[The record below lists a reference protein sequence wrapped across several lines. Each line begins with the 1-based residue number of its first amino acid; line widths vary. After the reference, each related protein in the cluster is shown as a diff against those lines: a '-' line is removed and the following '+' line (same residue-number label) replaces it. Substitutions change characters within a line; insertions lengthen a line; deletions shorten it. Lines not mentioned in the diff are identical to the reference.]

1 MHVKALP
8 GKELDFPK
16 IQDGDTDREK
26 VGDRCSENTPW
37 GPLASA
43 ELFLINLINC
53 TVTVKLL

>member
-1 MHVKALP
+1 MSEPYPKRKLNL
-8 GKELDFPK
+8 KK

-26 VGDRCSENTPW
+26 VGNRCSENPPPW

-43 ELFLINLINC
+43 EFFIIDLITF